1 VNHPLDEPELADK
14 VRLARTVRLAILALL
29 VVISVGFSGVV
40 FLTLD
45 GVPLA
50 GNQYTIG
57 GLSVL
62 TVAALVVTP
71 FVPVVAAVAGR
82 RKRAELVERTAR
94 THPEVAG
101 PEADAEGLVTAYVA
115 GAFQESAVAVGFAF
129 GLALL
134 FHVIS
139 SPWLLGCIAVLWL
152 VLAARLPS
160 LPRARRWYDAEIIA
174 LRGRREGQ
182 TRPR

>member
-1 VNHPLDEPELADK
+1 MNHPLDEPELADK
-14 VRLARTVRLAILALL
+14 VRLARTVRLIVLAVL

-50 GNQYTIG
+50 GNRYTVG

-71 FVPVVAAVAGR
+71 FVPPIAFIAGR

-94 THPEVAG
+94 AHPEVAG
-101 PEADAEGLVTAYVA
+101 PESDAEGLVTAYVA

-129 GLALL
+129 GLAIL

-139 SPWLLGCIAVLWL
+139 SPWLLGCIAVIWL
-152 VLAARLPS
+152 FLALRLPS
-160 LPRARRWYDAEIIA
+160 LPRARRWYNLEFSG
-174 LRGRREGQ
+174 LQGRREGQ